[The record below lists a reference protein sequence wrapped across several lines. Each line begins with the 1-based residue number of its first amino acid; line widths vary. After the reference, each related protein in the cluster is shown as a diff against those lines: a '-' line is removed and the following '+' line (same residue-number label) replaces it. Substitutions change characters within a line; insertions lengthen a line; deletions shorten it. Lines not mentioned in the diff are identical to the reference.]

1 MPKTKIAQKYSAPPP
16 IDEGWGA
23 VLVRKE
29 QMGISLKDLA
39 EKSGVSYDTLRH
51 IWGTPPITW
60 NARTRD
66 AILKSLG
73 LEAKLVINERNK

>member
-1 MPKTKIAQKYSAPPP
+1 MPRTRIGERFKKTPPP

-29 QMGISLKDLA
+29 QMGLSLKQIA

-60 NARTRD
+60 NHRTRT
-66 AILKSLG
+66 AILELLG
-73 LEAKLVINERNK
+73 LKAELKITD